1 VVAPLQGIRVIEVAN
16 YVAAPSAGMLL
27 RDLGADVVKVEP
39 VGGEAM
45 RGTAAARSPAS
56 SPNILFELENR
67 GKRSVGIDLDDPAGV
82 EMVHRLLGSADVM
95 LTNLIAPRLERFRL
109 TPDEVHA
116 VNARLVFV
124 ALTGYGITG
133 PDAGRPAFDY
143 SAFWARSGIMGV
155 VGHPGQPPVLSRIAQ
170 GDHTAGLNA
179 ALATLAALRVRDQTG
194 AAQVVDVSLQNTGV
208 FTIATDIALALVA
221 PAQPARMDREAP
233 TNPLFN
239 SYRTR
244 DGRWIML
251 VHMTP
256 DRYWPRLCE
265 MLGEDGWAADPHYA
279 SLAGRAEHGAE
290 IAAGI
295 TAHFARHDLE
305 YWAGALDAHGLIWAP
320 MAELPEVVADPQLE
334 AMEAF
339 DEIETPD
346 GPLRTVGVPFRI
358 EGADVKARGRAPF
371 AGEHTFEELRGAG
384 FRDDELA
391 ELAKR
396 GVIG

>member
-1 VVAPLQGIRVIEVAN
+1 MVAPLQGIRVIEVAN

-45 RGTAAARSPAS
+45 RGIAPAGAQ
-56 SPNILFELENR
+56 NVLFELENR
-67 GKRSVGIDLDDPAGV
+67 GKRSVGVDLGRPGGV
-82 EMVHRLLGSADVM
+82 EVVHRLLGSADVM

-109 TPDEVHA
+109 RPEDVHA
-116 VNARLVFV
+116 VNPRLIFV
-124 ALTGYGITG
+124 ALTGYGIIG

-155 VGHPGQPPVLSRIAQ
+155 MGHPGQPPVLSRIAQ

-179 ALATLAALRVRDQTG
+179 ALATLAALRTRDLTGEGQT
-194 AAQVVDVSLQNTGV
+194 VDVSLQNTGV
-208 FTIATDIALALVA
+208 FTIATDIVRALVT
-221 PAQPARMDREAP
+221 PAQPAKMDREAP

-239 SYRTR
+239 TYRTR
-244 DGRWIML
+244 DERWIML

-256 DRYWPRLCE
+256 DPYWPRLCK
-265 MLGEDGWAADPHYA
+265 MLGENGWAADPRYA

-290 IAAGI
+290 LGAAIG
-295 TAHFARHDLE
+295 AHFEQHDLE
-305 YWAGALDAHGLIWAP
+305 HWAEALDAHGLIWAP

-334 AMEAF
+334 AMGAF
-339 DEIETPD
+339 DEIESPD
-346 GPLRTVGVPFRI
+346 GPLRTVAVPFRI
-358 EGADVKARGRAPF
+358 EGADVRARGRAPF
-371 AGEHTFEELRGAG
+371 AGEHTFEELRSAG
-384 FRDDELA
+384 FEDEELA
-391 ELAKR
+391 ELAER